1 LRDFL
6 KAREFK
12 QVNFMIKREHQ
23 ETSNLIAF
31 FGQNGEFA
39 VHTIDEVRHTS
50 RHIKTSNKYL
60 EILNEPRQLQIV
72 FRQLD
77 EDYWINDK
85 TRSFLIITKNE
96 ACKDIMQIL
105 YEYQELFLERN
116 MKLYLPT
123 L

>member
-6 KAREFK
+6 KAGEFK

-39 VHTIDEVRHTS
+39 VHTIDEVQHTS

-77 EDYWINDK
+77 DDYW
-85 TRSFLIITKNE
+85 IITKNE
-96 ACKDIMQIL
+96 ACKDIMKIL

-123 L
+123 S